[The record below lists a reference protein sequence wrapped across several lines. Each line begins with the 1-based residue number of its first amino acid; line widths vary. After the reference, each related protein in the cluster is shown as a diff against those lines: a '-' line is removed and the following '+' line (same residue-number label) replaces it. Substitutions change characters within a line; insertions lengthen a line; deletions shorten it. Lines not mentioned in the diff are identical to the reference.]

1 MTVFEKQQLD
11 YKKHEEFGGKAI
23 NILKSKSYSLT
34 VRDSVDY
41 EDFSVE
47 FVITD
52 VYTSMGDMMAFD
64 IKINKMDGE
73 YQRNKL
79 SVKEFKKTNS
89 NQYRRVVNSLRESF
103 YRIKSDVVVKSVLY
117 NVNVAHLNNV
127 NI

>member
-11 YKKHEEFGGKAI
+11 YKKHEEFGDKAI
-23 NILKSKSYSLT
+23 NILKSKTYTLT

-52 VYTSMGDMMAFD
+52 AYTSMGDMMAFD
-64 IKINKMDGE
+64 IKITKMSGE
-73 YQRNKL
+73 YQRNEL
-79 SVKEFKKTNS
+79 SPKEFKKTNS

-103 YRIKSDVVVKSVLY
+103 HRIKSDVVVKTTLY
-117 NVNVAHLNNV
+117 NVRIAHLNNV